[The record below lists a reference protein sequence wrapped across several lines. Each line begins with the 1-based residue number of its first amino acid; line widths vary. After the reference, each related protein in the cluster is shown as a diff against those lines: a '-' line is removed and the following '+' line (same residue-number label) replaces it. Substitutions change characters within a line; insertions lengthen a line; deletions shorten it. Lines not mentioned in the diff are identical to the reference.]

1 MTTRIGRIVT
11 LGLAGALLVLV
22 SGAAAN
28 AQTKAAPAETKSAPA
43 ETKTTPA
50 EGSRPGVVR
59 VDTVEMTGKVDA
71 VDKDK
76 RTVTVTGPRGRTAT
90 LKVGPNVKNFD
101 QIKAGDQIKLRY
113 LDSIALFV
121 RKPGDPP
128 AATEGAAVAV
138 APKGQK
144 PAAVMVETVEVT
156 ATVEAVDYEKRLLTL
171 KGPEGNT
178 RTIKVDP
185 AVKRRKE
192 VKKGDQIVARHTEG
206 VAISVIAPK

>member
-1 MTTRIGRIVT
+1 MGRNRIVT
-11 LGLAGALLVLV
+11 LGLAGALLLV
-22 SGAAAN
+22 TGAAAN
-28 AQTKAAPAETKSAPA
+28 AQTKAAPAETKTAPA
-43 ETKTTPA
+43 Q
-50 EGSRPGVVR
+50 GSKPGVVR
-59 VDTVEMTGKVDA
+59 VDTVELTGKVDA

-90 LKVGPNVKNFD
+90 LKVGPDVKNFD

-121 RKPGDPP
+121 RKPDDPP

-144 PAAVMVETVEVT
+144 PAAVMVETKEVT
-156 ATVEAVDYEKRLLTL
+156 ATVEAVDYDKRTLTL

-185 AVKRRKE
+185 AVKRLKE

-206 VAISVIAPK
+206 VAISVVTPK